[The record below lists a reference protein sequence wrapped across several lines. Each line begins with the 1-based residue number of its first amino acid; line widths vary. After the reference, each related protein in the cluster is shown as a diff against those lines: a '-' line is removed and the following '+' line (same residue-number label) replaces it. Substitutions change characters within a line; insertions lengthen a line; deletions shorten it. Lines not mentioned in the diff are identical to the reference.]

1 MNKFNSYILK
11 GEAFLDFSFFILSHS
26 EVVLYK
32 FDARKI
38 AIIDNRSRFGFTSA
52 LFVRVILSVS
62 RNPSKA
68 RIK

>member
-11 GEAFLDFSFFILSHS
+11 GEAFLDFSFFISSRS

-32 FDARKI
+32 FDAIKI
-38 AIIDNRSRFGFTSA
+38 TVINNKSRYGIASA